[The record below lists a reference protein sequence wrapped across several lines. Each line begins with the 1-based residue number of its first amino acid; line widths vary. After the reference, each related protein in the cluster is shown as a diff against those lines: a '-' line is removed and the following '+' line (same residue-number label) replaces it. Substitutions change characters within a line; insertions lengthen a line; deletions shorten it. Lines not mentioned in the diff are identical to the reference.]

1 MSQEMAEVS
10 GAETLLLEILGLRFL
25 AYVLNVDEAT
35 LNARLQG
42 GQQLAPMQ
50 EAALRELISFLGT
63 ISQDPVN
70 AEHPALRSISLSVLG
85 EFRPEL
91 GRSWVSATRI
101 ATGARDD
108 VPTGR
113 GDLNTSLIAIATD
126 VYPLCL
132 LPQADDDHFGFR
144 FGPSLTTPVFRH
156 PQTEVFQAAV
166 MQDATLKR
174 LFPEENEQSG
184 RYGTVHRSTGMGGG
198 IQLSMLAPGLL
209 ENAWQAA
216 TQIDSDVSLAVYV
229 RAALQQLDAIQRAV
243 QGKRMTVKALVGVTG
258 LRLPENV
265 SVDLPWGRLRGVT
278 ESDRRLVPPGLGGQ
292 LNATTEDGQQITID
306 YAGDVVMEMDVPYKI
321 KFGDVQSVEGWP
333 TDLVSQEMTEQRL
346 ETLRLALLLS
356 TRRSAQP
363 IALGTWSVYLDP
375 LAIGGHGSSWR
386 DPRKARPLM
395 PIALSKAEAN
405 KWGEWIRLIDERRV
419 KNIDVAIRRT
429 LFATADRLDPN
440 DGLVDAVIA
449 LENLV
454 GSRQGEPTL
463 RIATALAWL
472 LGRNATERQEI
483 RSQVNALY
491 KTRSDIVHG
500 GPPLNPQEIHE
511 KYQEALDIAI
521 RALRAIFRN
530 RAELLSECKD
540 STERSLRLILHDRAV
555 RSSEGTI
562 SHGKR
567 RKHDRS

>member
-1 MSQEMAEVS
+1 MADVS
-10 GAETLLLEILGLRFL
+10 AAETLLLEILGPKFL
-25 AYVLNVDEAT
+25 AYALHTDEARV
-35 LNARLQG
+35 NARLQG
-42 GQQLAPMQ
+42 AQQLAPVQ
-50 EAALRELISFLGT
+50 EAALGELISFLGT
-63 ISQDPVN
+63 ISQDPIT
-70 AEHPALRSISLSVLG
+70 EHPMLRSISLSALA

-91 GRSWVSATRI
+91 GRSWASATRV
-101 ATGARDD
+101 AAGARDD
-108 VPTGR
+108 LPIGR
-113 GDLNTSLIAIATD
+113 SDLERSLIAIAAD

-132 LPQADDDHFGFR
+132 LPQADDDHFGLR

-184 RYGTVHRSTGMGGG
+184 RYGTVYRSTGSGGG

-216 TQIDSDVSLAVYV
+216 SQLDSDVSLASYV
-229 RAALQQLDAIQRAV
+229 TAGQEQLDAIRKAV
-243 QGKRMTVKALVGVTG
+243 QGKPLTVKALVGVTG

-265 SVDLPWGRLRGVT
+265 SVELPWGCLRGVT
-278 ESDRRLVPPGLGGQ
+278 ESDRRLIPPGLGGQ
-292 LNATTEDGQQITID
+292 LNTTTEDGKQITIN
-306 YAGDVVMEMDVPYKI
+306 YAGDLVMEMDVPYKI
-321 KFGDVQSVEGWP
+321 NLGEFQGAEGWP
-333 TDLVSQEMTEQRL
+333 TDLASQEMTEQRL

-356 TRRSAQP
+356 TTRSAQP

-375 LAIGGHGSSWR
+375 LAIGGRGSSWR
-386 DPRKARPLM
+386 DPRKARLLM
-395 PIALSKAEAN
+395 PIVLSKTEAK

-429 LFATADRLDPN
+429 LFAAADRLDPN

-454 GSRQGEPTL
+454 GSTQGEPTL
-463 RIATALAWL
+463 RIAAALAWL
-472 LGRNATERQEI
+472 LGKNATQRQEI
-483 RSQVNALY
+483 RTQVNAIY
-491 KTRSDIVHG
+491 KTRSNIVHG
-500 GPPLNPQEIHE
+500 GPSLKPQELYE

-530 RAELLSECKD
+530 RPELLSECKD
-540 STERSLRLILHDRAV
+540 STERSLRLILNDRGHAAGA
-555 RSSEGTI
+555 R
-562 SHGKR
+562 
-567 RKHDRS
+567 